1 MLLAVWNIS
10 EVIGHVSGPIRDAKL
25 VGKFPIAFGGVHRT
39 PTFPALYR
47 EGSDGGAVVARD
59 RCDSFPDEFSGA
71 VGCRA

>member
-1 MLLAVWNIS
+1 MVWNIS
-10 EVIGHVSGPIRDAKL
+10 QSIWHKSKAILDAKL

-39 PTFPALYR
+39 PTFPALHR

-59 RCDSFPDEFSGA
+59 RRDSFSDEFSGA

>member
-10 EVIGHVSGPIRDAKL
+10 QSIWHKSKAILDAKL

-39 PTFPALYR
+39 PTFPALHR

-59 RCDSFPDEFSGA
+59 RCDSFSDECGML

>member
-1 MLLAVWNIS
+1 M
-10 EVIGHVSGPIRDAKL
+10 IGHVSGPIRDAKL

-39 PTFPALYR
+39 PTFPALHM

>member
-1 MLLAVWNIS
+1 M
-10 EVIGHVSGPIRDAKL
+10 IGHVSGPIRDAKL

-39 PTFPALYR
+39 PTFPDLYR

-59 RCDSFPDEFSGA
+59 RCDSLCGEFSGA